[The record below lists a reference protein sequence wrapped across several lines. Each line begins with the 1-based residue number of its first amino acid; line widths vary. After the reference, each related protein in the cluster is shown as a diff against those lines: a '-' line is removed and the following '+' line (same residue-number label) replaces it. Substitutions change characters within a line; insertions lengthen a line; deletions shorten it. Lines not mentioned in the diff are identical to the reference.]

1 MKEIIEVRQYI
12 DELIRRTLQGTIQW
26 QKRSTSA
33 YSWLKKVGE
42 QTLQVSIQRARS
54 VRVRQFYILNIIEL
68 PGTSLLTVDSSE
80 DSVLNEQLQGLFEA
94 IETSSFEKGLDA
106 FKKLLDS

>member
-68 PGTSLLTVDSSE
+68 PGTSLLTVDSSKI
-80 DSVLNEQLQGLFEA
+80 VCLTNN
-94 IETSSFEKGLDA
+94 
-106 FKKLLDS
+106 FKVFLRRLKLLHLKRD